1 MVRLADRISLPLLL
15 PLAPATRTTRASV
28 LAALPARSIRR
39 SAPVAPAV
47 RTRPLAP
54 AASLTGSAQAT
65 ATTVLGTAGNFAVLA
80 GSGITNTGATD
91 LSTAYTYA
99 AAQPATLIATELANQ
114 TLTAGVYRS
123 ASGTLAM
130 TGTLVLDGA
139 NKPTGVW
146 IFQAASAL
154 VTGGTGNVRLIRGAN
169 ACDVFYQVG
178 SAATLGAGSTL
189 TGAILAH
196 DTISVGNG
204 VTVQGRLLAG
214 EQASGAGAVT
224 LIHDTIISPLC
235 TPPGTTPPGT
245 TPPGTTPPGTAPT
258 GPAGTSTPTG
268 SGTTPTG
275 ATPPGAAPVGSS
287 TTRSTTPDVT
297 LATTTTPRAGTRSTT
312 TPPDRGGDH
321 RWSAGQA
328 GPGGRGPHR

>member
-1 MVRLADRISLPLLL
+1 MKAK
-15 PLAPATRTTRASV
+15 
-28 LAALPARSIRR
+28 
-39 SAPVAPAV
+39 
-47 RTRPLAP
+47 
-54 AASLTGSAQAT
+54 
-65 ATTVLGTAGNFAVLA
+65 
-80 GSGITNTGATD
+80 TD

-245 TPPGTTPPGTAPT
+245 TPPGTTPPGT
-258 GPAGTSTPTG
+258 TPP
-268 SGTTPTG
+268 GTTPPGT
-275 ATPPGAAPVGSS
+275 TPPGTTPPGTAPVGSS